1 MEMKVTNLPQPNVPQ
16 GKPKP
21 PQDQVADI
29 NGDKVTLYEFGEDGK
44 VKNDP
49 AAQGNAVTGGL
60 MTSAKG
66 LFLPS
71 NMPNS
76 VSKDYLTTR
85 RWAFLEC
92 LSGSVAGFCAGAAIG
107 GALGIHPVWGGAAM
121 ATFNLIRDRASQV
134 TGFLASFLTPKADR
148 NPRVWMV
155 YGQALEHAGTVMD
168 AASAMVPGALLPIAV
183 ASGIM
188 RTAAGTMKGAAMAN
202 IGPRQAVA
210 DNLGEVGAKNGN
222 QGFVA
227 SLGGAL
233 IGLAATSAL
242 TGTLGAT
249 GAPVLV
255 AAAGSIL
262 ACLSQGMMVKAL
274 DYHPLN
280 EMAVERIVE
289 HLEKDPTQV
298 VGPERRAWSLL
309 PTINHTDKLTL
320 GEPVRP
326 LLDKPERF
334 QELKSLYQGRKY
346 IVEVENSQPYIVLL
360 DKCGPED
367 RFATVLQS
375 TYIERL
381 STSEE
386 FLKIQADQGQQAA
399 DRWLVEA
406 SLKKTPVDCRPLLEQ
421 LKEAGWSADALRFY
435 DNGTRASIQPP
446 SA

>member
-1 MEMKVTNLPQPNVPQ
+1 MKVTTLNPPQPNPLR
-16 GKPKP
+16 PKP
-21 PQDQVADI
+21 PQNQVADI
-29 NGDKVTLYEFGEDGK
+29 DGDKVTLYEFDSQGK
-44 VKNDP
+44 VKNEP
-49 AAQGNAVTGGL
+49 GKQGNAVAGGL
-60 MTSAKG
+60 LTSAKG

-76 VSKDYLTTR
+76 VSKDYLPTR
-85 RWAFLEC
+85 RWAFMEC
-92 LSGSVAGFCAGAAIG
+92 LAGSVAGFCAGAAIG

-168 AASAMVPGALLPIAV
+168 AASAVVPGALLPIAV

-255 AAAGSIL
+255 AAAGSVL
-262 ACLSQGMMVKAL
+262 ACLSQGMMVKSL

-280 EMAVERIVE
+280 ELAVERIVE
-289 HLEKDPTQV
+289 NLEKEAGQV
-298 VGPERRAWSLL
+298 VGPERRAWTLL
-309 PTINHTDKLTL
+309 PTIGHADKLTL
-320 GEPVRP
+320 GQPVRP

-334 QELKSLYQGRKY
+334 EELKTLYRDRKH
-346 IVEVENSQPYIVLL
+346 ILEVDKGQLYIVLL
-360 DKCGPED
+360 DKCAPED
-367 RFATVLQS
+367 RFASVLQA
-375 TYIERL
+375 TYVTRMIRDPKYQEV
-381 STSEE
+381 
-386 FLKIQADQGQQAA
+386 QAEKGQEAA
-399 DRWLVEA
+399 DRWLVES
-406 SLKKTPVDCRPLLEQ
+406 SLQKTPVDCKPMLEQ
-421 LKEAGWSADALRFY
+421 LKQAGWSSDALRFY
-435 DNGTRASIQPP
+435 DNGIRASIQ
-446 SA
+446 SAA